1 MNISCIHKK
10 YKINTLLLYIST
22 HRKDKNT
29 KYQCI
34 KSYFPS

>member
-22 HRKDKNT
+22 QSKNKNI
-29 KYQCI
+29 KYQYI
-34 KSYFPS
+34 KCYFSS